1 MMPSR
6 PGPGLGAASA
16 AAAHNVGDNERDAFS
31 FLETGMPAVTAF
43 RPGPG
48 LGASA
53 VSAAAAHHDGSQP
66 PGGRPTTIVTVA
78 VFLDCE
84 NILKIYIRSRKV
96 FRNAPVDVYWTSL
109 PCLFFDQ
116 DKHCRSASPTALII

>member
-53 VSAAAAHHDGSQP
+53 VSAAAAHRVGDNDGSQP
-66 PGGRPTTIVTVA
+66 PGGRPTTIVTFA
-78 VFLDCE
+78 GL
-84 NILKIYIRSRKV
+84 
-96 FRNAPVDVYWTSL
+96 
-109 PCLFFDQ
+109 
-116 DKHCRSASPTALII
+116 